1 MEFPSVPI
9 EDVPVVTTQQMIEV
23 DRLMIET
30 YRIELVQ
37 MMENAGRG
45 LARLAVHRFLDD
57 NPEGRSVTVLA
68 GRGGNGGG
76 AIVAARRL
84 HMWGASVR
92 LFVSAAAG
100 DFSGVPQHQLD
111 IVSRIGIP
119 VFEDELPDEDC
130 DLIIDGLIGY
140 SLRGNPRN
148 RAAELIEWANLH
160 QSPILSLD
168 IPSGIDGET
177 GEARRPFVQA
187 TATLTLALPK
197 AGLIESDGAS
207 RVGELY
213 LADISV
219 PAELYEQLGLKLPY
233 PLFKSSDL
241 IRIHPAAK

>member
-197 AGLIESDGAS
+197 AGLIESDGSS

-213 LADISV
+213 LLSLIHISE
-219 PAELYEQLGLKLPY
+219 PTRPY
-233 PLFKSSDL
+233 
-241 IRIHPAAK
+241 